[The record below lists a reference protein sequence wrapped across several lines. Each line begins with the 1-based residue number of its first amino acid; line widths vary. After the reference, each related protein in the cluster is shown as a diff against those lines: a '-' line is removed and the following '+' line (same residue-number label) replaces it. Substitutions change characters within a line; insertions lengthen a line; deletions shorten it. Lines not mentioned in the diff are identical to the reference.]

1 VLRSFRVPFVFLN
14 KIFINL
20 SCFLIGI
27 PSNSPIVR
35 SCWTGRKEKGLEL
48 SKSTGVLKH
57 WFNGELGY
65 GFIDPDD
72 GGEAVFVH
80 HTGIA
85 THAKARALSE
95 GTRVTYEVIR
105 RKAGGLWA
113 QDVCETG

>member
-1 VLRSFRVPFVFLN
+1 MELDQR
-14 KIFINL
+14 
-20 SCFLIGI
+20 
-27 PSNSPIVR
+27 
-35 SCWTGRKEKGLEL
+35 TGTV
-48 SKSTGVLKH
+48 KS
-57 WFNGELGY
+57 WYNGEGGY
-65 GFIDPDD
+65 GFIRPDD

-85 THAKARALSE
+85 AHAKARALSE